1 MKALPIAFKTIRG
14 DGAVWQKKAPGEGGS
29 AWKQLA
35 DGTKHARGPRGAADP
50 GGPMAPTED
59 REHPWHHM
67 ARRHDLDG
75 HLPSPATHPVNVDI
89 DFEGNTDSKPVLS
102 WMDETGQERNSYTK
116 RFHTERARAHHAI
129 SKTLGPKIEKAHS
142 ALLAADDDVS
152 HAAAMVL
159 KTGHHPKQVASLDA
173 ANHFIEGEHSVF
185 AIQHPRGH
193 VGKMRLHA
201 PETTKRLTDKF
212 EGPVFKGA
220 TEEAIKA
227 KLAEHGLGDHDH
239 AVIRHH
245 AATRIATDFL
255 SKTEPVQFGTGDFHM
270 TMDQIE
276 ANLHECSEH
285 IREHFGHTTPAP
297 EGMSFVPPHVV
308 AAYVEEAGGAKHFGE
323 NAFKKAK
330 QPKIEKPAE
339 TPEAKAERREAK
351 VKKGADVRTPEDEAT
366 WERAKK
372 QVEQEHGE
380 VKNKWAL
387 VNFLYKKMK
396 GGKSK
401 KVKKSCSSTT
411 EAETSSTTLT
421 PTTSEPLATK
431 PNSGRKMRVRKSKTP
446 TPSQQP
452 SRGATSSEPSAPPES
467 QVQQVA
473 KAIDLLAESR
483 AQAEKQEMQRTVD
496 KVMGPPVPSSDG
508 GAGLR
513 EKLVGVYRMA
523 VARARSAQQFDALAK
538 AGVLLAEGD
547 YGSALSLIS
556 EAAEEP
562 TQPIQKSADNPGGTT
577 TIGAHPGPQGDPV
590 GTIRRRS
597 DGTEYRKTEQGW
609 RRIAS
614 GKKKDS
620 GPQKQRQGV
629 NLEVAVKRITEL
641 RAKYRATTSQAV
653 KQELKREIIVQ
664 RERIRRLR
672 TEAGTQ
678 APSEQAARGK
688 HDEVTKSL
696 QRMAAASAHARADLD
711 PLERWAATQTQ
722 ARYDGFVRFVKSLH
736 VEQPDQV
743 LMAIALDFAPTDVR
757 EEARRYSEAYGHA
770 GLRSFI
776 AQVLGG

>member
-1 MKALPIAFKTIRG
+1 MAKQLPTGFKTVRA
-14 DGAVWQKKAPGEGGS
+14 DGSTWAKKADGEGGS
-29 AWKQLA
+29 PWRQLA
-35 DGTKHARGPRGAADP
+35 DGVKHSRAPAGATNP
-50 GGPMAPTED
+50 GGPLDPGEPQS
-59 REHPWHHM
+59 HPWHHL

-75 HLPSPATHPVNVDI
+75 HLPSAETHPVNVDI

-102 WMDETGQERNSYTK
+102 WMDATGQERNSYTK

-129 SKTLGPKIEKAHS
+129 SKTLGSKIEKAHS

-152 HAAAMVL
+152 HAAAVVL
-159 KTGHHPKQVASLDA
+159 KTGHHPKQIASLDA

-193 VGKMRLHA
+193 VSKMRLHS

-212 EGPVFKGA
+212 EGPVFQGA
-220 TEEAIKA
+220 TEETIRA

-255 SKTEPVQFGTGDFHM
+255 SKTEPVRFDGGDFHM

-276 ANLHECSEH
+276 ANLHEASEH
-285 IREHFGHTTPAP
+285 IREHFGHAAP
-297 EGMSFVPPHVV
+297 VPDGMSFVPPHVV
-308 AAYVEEAGGAKHFGE
+308 AAYVEEAGGSKHFGE
-323 NAFKKAK
+323 NAFKKAGQTK
-330 QPKIEKPAE
+330 AKE
-339 TPEAKAERREAK
+339 TVEEHAERRETK
-351 VKKGADVRTPEDEAT
+351 VKKGADVKTPEDEAV
-366 WERAKK
+366 WARAKK

-380 VKNKWAL
+380 AKNKWAL

-396 GGKSK
+396 GGKPK

-411 EAETSSTTLT
+411 EAETSSTTPM

-431 PNSGRKMRVRKSKTP
+431 PSSAKRMRVLKSKMP
-446 TPSQQP
+446 TLSLQP
-452 SRGATSSEPSAPPES
+452 SLGATSSEPSALPEG
-467 QVQQVA
+467 QAQQVA
-473 KAIDLLAESR
+473 KAIDLLEQSR
-483 AQAEKQEMQRTVD
+483 LQAEKREVQQAVD
-496 KVMGPPVPSSDG
+496 KVMGPPPPVADG

-523 VARARSAQQFDALAK
+523 VSRARHAQQFDALAK

-562 TQPIQKSADNPGGTT
+562 AQPVQKSADNPGGTS

-590 GTIRRRS
+590 GTVRRRANG
-597 DGTEYRKTEQGW
+597 DEYRKTEQGW
-609 RRIAS
+609 RRIGS
-614 GKKKDS
+614 GKKKGDS
-620 GPQKQRQGV
+620 GPQKQHQGV
-629 NLEVAVKRITEL
+629 NLEVAIKRITEL

-696 QRMAAASAHARADLD
+696 QRMTATSVHVRADLD

-722 ARYDGFVRFVKSLH
+722 SRYDGFVRFVKSLH

-757 EEARRYSEAYGHA
+757 EEARRYSDAYGHA

-776 AQVLGG
+776 AQVLGV